1 MNGRQQIL
9 IVTQTPALANDLRA
23 WLSAHGYWITATDT
37 YGAAKFQLEMQPSL
51 VITELKLGEYNG
63 LHLAVRANSN
73 HIPVLVIGD
82 RDRFFEHEAEQ
93 LGATYLAFG
102 EVNRERILSYV
113 DSQIT
118 HPDARD
124 HDQRDHDQLAWIDQ
138 STVASMQGEGSGT
151 PTSLPVHT
159 GRRLRAN

>member
-1 MNGRQQIL
+1 MNGRHQIL

-23 WLSAHGYWITATDT
+23 WLSAHGYWVTATDT
-37 YGAAKFQLEMQPSL
+37 YGAAKFHLEMQPSM

-82 RDRFFEHEAEQ
+82 RDRFFELEAEH

-113 DSQIT
+113 ESQIA
-118 HPDARD
+118 HSDARD
-124 HDQRDHDQLAWIDQ
+124 HDHLAWIDQ
-138 STVASMQGEGSGT
+138 STVASMRDESSDT

-159 GRRLRAN
+159 GRRLRIN

>member
-1 MNGRQQIL
+1 MNGRHQIL
-9 IVTQTPALANDLRA
+9 IVTQTQALANNLRA

-37 YGAAKFQLEMQPSL
+37 YGAAKFQLEMHPSV

-82 RDRFFEHEAEQ
+82 RDRFFEHEAEH
-93 LGATYLAFG
+93 LGATYLALG

-113 DSQIT
+113 ESQIT
-118 HPDARD
+118 HSDARD
-124 HDQRDHDQLAWIDQ
+124 HDHLAWIDQ
-138 STVASMQGEGSGT
+138 STVAGMRGEGSGT
-151 PTSLPVHT
+151 PTSHPVHT
-159 GRRLRAN
+159 GRRLRLN

>member
-1 MNGRQQIL
+1 MNGRHQIL
-9 IVTQTPALANDLRA
+9 VVTQTPALASDLRA

-37 YGAAKFQLEMQPSL
+37 YGAAKFHLEMQPTV

-63 LHLAVRANSN
+63 LHLAVRASSN

-82 RDRFFEHEAEQ
+82 RDRFFEHEAEH

-113 DSQIT
+113 ESQIADS
-118 HPDARD
+118 DARD
-124 HDQRDHDQLAWIDQ
+124 HDHLAWIDQ
-138 STVASMQGEGSGT
+138 TTVASMRGESSGN

-159 GRRLRAN
+159 GRRLRIN